1 MSQGEERKRFVQ
13 RYLDPGERLGEV
25 LFGLIMVLTF
35 TLTAGLTVGSEP
47 GAGRSLLIATLG
59 CNIAWGIIDGG
70 MYIMS
75 AMLERGRRAGALQA
89 IQGARDDAAA
99 LQVIGRALDDTLAGL
114 TAGDERRRLYRTVQD
129 LALRA
134 TPTRTHL
141 RTDDIMGAIACFL
154 LVVLSTIPAA
164 LPFLFMENAWQA
176 LRVSNVLLVGMLF
189 VIGYLWA
196 GHANTNRWVTGLI
209 FLIVG
214 GVLVAVAIALGG

>member
-1 MSQGEERKRFVQ
+1 MSPGEDQQRFVR

-47 GAGRSLLIATLG
+47 GAGRSLLIATIG

-75 AMLERGRRAGALQA
+75 AMLERGRRARALQA

-99 LQVIGRALDDTLAGL
+99 LRVIGGALDDTLAGL
-114 TAGDERRRLYRTVQD
+114 TTGEERLRLYRNLQG

-134 TPTRTHL
+134 TPRRTSI
-141 RTDDIMGAIACFL
+141 RRDDVMGAIACFL
-154 LVVLSTIPAA
+154 LVIISTIPAA
-164 LPFLFMENAWQA
+164 VPFLFIDNAWQA
-176 LRVSNVLLVGMLF
+176 LRVSNFLLVGMLF
-189 VIGYLWA
+189 AIGYVWG
-196 GHANTNRWVTGLI
+196 GHANANPWLTGLV

-214 GVLVAVAIALGG
+214 LVLVGVAIALGG